1 MSSKQITQTI
11 HQELPT
17 LRVICCS
24 SLTPQSISR
33 KCLSCGLQ
41 VEKEIVNLN
50 CSCFRHRLC
59 QFCACLAFET
69 PGIDILI
76 IKNIWSKVS
85 LVPRKNDLNKKK
97 NN

>member
-97 NN
+97 KN

>member
-59 QFCACLAFET
+59 QFCAYLAFET

-97 NN
+97 KN

>member
-59 QFCACLAFET
+59 QFCAYLAFET
-69 PGIDILI
+69 PGIDIVI
-76 IKNIWSKVS
+76 
-85 LVPRKNDLNKKK
+85 DY

>member
-59 QFCACLAFET
+59 QFCAYLAFGT

-97 NN
+97 KN